1 MVKLSAKTGAGLN
14 ALLDA
19 FAAAAVHDP
28 HPAEPEVAVNARH
41 AALLREALAQLPEA
55 VRNVESG
62 DFEIASAQL
71 REARRLVGAITGR
84 SVEPD
89 ILDHIFS
96 RFCIGK

>member
-1 MVKLSAKTGAGLN
+1 MKLSAKTGAGLDS
-14 ALLDA
+14 LLDA

-41 AALLREALAQLPEA
+41 AALLREALELLPEA

-71 REARRLVGAITGR
+71 REARRLVGGAITGR